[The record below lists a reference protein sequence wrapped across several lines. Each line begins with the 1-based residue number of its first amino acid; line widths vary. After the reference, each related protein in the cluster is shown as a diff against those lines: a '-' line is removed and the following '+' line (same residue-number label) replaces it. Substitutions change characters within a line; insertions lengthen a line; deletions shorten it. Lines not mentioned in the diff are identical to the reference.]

1 MISLPL
7 KEAALK
13 RIILLGDGMADEPI
27 EELGSRTPLEVAR
40 TPFID
45 RLASEGELGMV
56 RTVRAGFPP
65 GSDIA
70 NMTVL
75 GLDPE
80 KYYTGRAPI
89 EAVSMNVNL
98 TEDDTAFRINLVT
111 ISPSGDGLVM
121 EDYCSDHITTEEASE
136 LIMHLKG
143 IVKDNPAI
151 EMYPGFEYR
160 HLMVIHGY
168 DHPGLKTT
176 PPHDIMDKQVEKYL
190 PDDRLLTDL
199 MKASME
205 ALKDHPVNL
214 ERRRKGK
221 REATSLWPWG
231 EGKARKVPTLQEEY
245 GVSGAMISAV
255 DLLKGLGRL
264 RGMEVILVPGATGW
278 IDTNYS
284 GKAQA
289 ALDALSRHELVY
301 VHVEAPDE
309 SGHGGLLKEKIRSIE
324 DFDRLVVGRVLT
336 GLEALGEPFRLLV
349 LPDHPTP
356 VAKRTHTGDP
366 VPYILYDSA
375 VRKSTGRKY
384 SEKQARDSGIFMEQG
399 YTLLAKLLG

>member
-1 MISLPL
+1 M
-7 KEAALK
+7 KT
-13 RIILLGDGMADEPI
+13 IILLGDGMADEPI
-27 EELGSRTPLEVAR
+27 NDLGGKTPLEVAQ
-40 TPFID
+40 TPFMD
-45 RLASEGELGMV
+45 SLASTGELGMA
-56 RTVRAGFPP
+56 RTVKAGFPP
-65 GSDIA
+65 GSDVA

-75 GLDPE
+75 GLDPG

-89 EAVSMNVNL
+89 EAVSMNVDL
-98 TEDDTAFRINLVT
+98 TENDTAFRINLVT
-111 ISPSGDGLVM
+111 VSPRGDGLVM

-136 LIMHLKG
+136 LIRDLRK

-176 PPHDIMDKQVEKYL
+176 PPHDIMDERVEKYL

-199 MKASME
+199 MKASMD

-231 EGKARKVPTLQEEY
+231 EGKAKKVPTLQEEY
-245 GVSGAMISAV
+245 AVSGAMISAV

-278 IDTNYS
+278 IDTNYA

-289 ALDALSRHELVY
+289 ALDALSRHDLVY

-309 SGHGGLLKEKIRSIE
+309 SGHGGLLKEKIKSIE
-324 DFDRLVVGRVLT
+324 DFDRLIVGHVLA
-336 GLEALGEPFRLLV
+336 GLEKSGDSFRILV

-356 VAKRTHTGDP
+356 IAKRTHTSDP
-366 VPYILYDSA
+366 VPYVLYDSSGGTKIE
-375 VRKSTGRKY
+375 RTFTER
-384 SEKQARDSGIFMEQG
+384 QARESGIFIEEG
-399 YTLLAKLLG
+399 YRLLSKLLK